1 MESVKESLSFGGQIW
16 RRVYCKLENKEMKSE
31 NDIYP
36 HDPLQHNGKKKK
48 KDTLAEGIHIRL
60 IIPTIPT
67 KKC

>member
-36 HDPLQHNGKKKK
+36 HDPLQHTGKKK
-48 KDTLAEGIHIRL
+48 KDTLAEGIRI
-60 IIPTIPT
+60 
-67 KKC
+67 